1 MNLALAELE
10 LPIRIRTDRQMTDEE
25 FALFCSNNEPLQ
37 VERDSTGELIVMS
50 PNFTEGGGL
59 EGEVGRHLGNWAE
72 ADGRGKYFGS
82 SSGFTLPDTS
92 LRAAG
97 AAWVSWVRWH
107 ALTPEQRGKFARICP
122 DFVIEVRSA
131 TDRLS
136 SVREK
141 MEVWIANGAE
151 LAWLI
156 DPERKVVEIYRPG
169 ECPEIHQNPT
179 SVQGTGTVRGFEL
192 VMDRIWG

>member
-10 LPIRIRTDRQMTDEE
+10 LPIRIRTDQPMTDDE
-25 FALFCSNNEPLQ
+25 LQRFCRANELMR

-50 PNFTEGGGL
+50 PNWTEGGGL

-92 LRAAG
+92 VRAAD
-97 AAWVSWVRWH
+97 AAWVSWTRWN

-131 TDRLS
+131 TDRLPPA
-136 SVREK
+136 REK
-141 MEVWIANGAE
+141 MEIWIANAAE

-156 DPERKVVEIYRPG
+156 DPERRVIEAYRPG
-169 ECPEIHQNPT
+169 EAVEVHEDPT
-179 SVQGTGTVRGFEL
+179 SIQGTGCVRGFEL
-192 VMDRIWG
+192 VMARVWG